1 MKWKQWKGYSYR
13 LIGLVL
19 GGLRQLVGQARQAK
33 HCDGFR
39 RGVILEW
46 VVPGLPVTTN
56 KLGVA
61 SASNAAG
68 SEEFGAGVHV
78 RVLGGQI
85 PLKYAGREITG
96 QSQRQHYIGDR
107 MKEDVQMVSA
117 GFALPMTFL
126 EVLQKQ
132 EMVRLAS
139 QKSLVCHT
147 LEWLHHQCPILPGPL
162 IQVRLAV
169 RVPFD

>member
-68 SEEFGAGVHV
+68 SDEFGAGVHV

-107 MKEDVQMVSA
+107 MEEDVQMVSA
-117 GFALPMTFL
+117 GFALPMTSSKYCKNRKWC
-126 EVLQKQ
+126 V
-132 EMVRLAS
+132 S
-139 QKSLVCHT
+139 
-147 LEWLHHQCPILPGPL
+147 
-162 IQVRLAV
+162 QVRRVWCAIPLSGCITNV
-169 RVPFD
+169 RYYPVH